1 MIPVPRL
8 VTRSREFERNRR
20 GARAA
25 AARACLRVYGEAVT
39 HPAGEGEGERVLF
52 PRQETTSGGGDR
64 YIDSRNAPAVSGNCV
79 ASRSLPRTPPPH
91 PFLRFPSSSLSLLPL
106 IESIFRADS
115 EAIPFR
121 SFKFASEK
129 RSTTLDK
136 SVLPLFF
143 SFYVS
148 RNIESYCEYR

>member
-1 MIPVPRL
+1 MILVPRR
-8 VTRSREFERNRR
+8 VTRREFERNRR

-79 ASRSLPRTPPPH
+79 ASRSSPVPLH
-91 PFLRFPSSSLSLLPL
+91 LIPFYVFLPL
-106 IESIFRADS
+106 PSR
-115 EAIPFR
+115 
-121 SFKFASEK
+121 
-129 RSTTLDK
+129 
-136 SVLPLFF
+136 
-143 SFYVS
+143 FYP
-148 RNIESYCEYR
+148 